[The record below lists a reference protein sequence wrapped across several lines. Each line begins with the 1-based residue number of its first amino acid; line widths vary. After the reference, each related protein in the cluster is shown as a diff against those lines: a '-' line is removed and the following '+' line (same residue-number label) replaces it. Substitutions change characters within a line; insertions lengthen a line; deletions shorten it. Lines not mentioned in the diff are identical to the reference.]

1 MDFQDRS
8 IRCSECGTIFTLS
21 AEKQQV
27 SHSWGIEVDDKQC
40 PSCIR
45 SKTRY
50 GTGGTAKVDRRQM
63 FSTVCAECGKSTEVP
78 FKPHSYRRVYCHDC
92 YRKVGAYH

>member
-1 MDFQDRS
+1 MDFQNRS

-27 SHSWGIEVDDKQC
+27 SHSWGIEVEDKRC

-45 SKTRY
+45 MKTRY
-50 GTGGTAKVDRRQM
+50 GISSTENGARRRM
-63 FSTVCAECGKSTEVP
+63 FSVTCAECGKSTEVP
-78 FKPHSYRRVYCHDC
+78 FKPYSYRRVYCRDC
-92 YRKVGAYH
+92 YRKVGVHH

>member
-8 IRCSECGTIFTLS
+8 IRCSECGTMFTLS

-27 SHSWGIEVDDKQC
+27 SHLWGIEVEDKRC
-40 PSCIR
+40 PSCVR
-45 SKTRY
+45 TKTRS
-50 GTGGTAKVDRRQM
+50 GRGRNENGAQREM
-63 FSTVCAECGKSTEVP
+63 FRAICAECGKNTEVP

-92 YRKVGAYH
+92 YRKVGAHH